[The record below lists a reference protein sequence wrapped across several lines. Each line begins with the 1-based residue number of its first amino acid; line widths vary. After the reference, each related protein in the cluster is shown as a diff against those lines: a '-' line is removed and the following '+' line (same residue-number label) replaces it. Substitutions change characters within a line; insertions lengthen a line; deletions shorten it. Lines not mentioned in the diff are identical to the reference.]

1 MRKRKEKKFN
11 KLNVINILNLIFP
24 PTCGFCGEV
33 NTNFLCNKCK
43 NKYQELKI
51 SNINDYSN
59 VPVFFEEHYYAFKY
73 QDEIRKL
80 IIKYKFEEHSYL
92 YKTFSVFILQDKIFT
107 EKFINKYDVIISVP
121 IHNKRMK
128 TRGYNQSKLIAKEIA
143 INCGKEYYDNV
154 IIKSKNIAPQSTLD
168 MLERV
173 KNIKEAFSIGKN
185 SEKISGKNVALFDDI
200 FTTGSTVNEC
210 AKILK
215 KIGANNV
222 GIFTLAKD

>member
-1 MRKRKEKKFN
+1 M
-11 KLNVINILNLIFP
+11 
-24 PTCGFCGEV
+24 
-33 NTNFLCNKCK
+33 
-43 NKYQELKI
+43 
-51 SNINDYSN
+51 
-59 VPVFFEEHYYAFKY
+59 
-73 QDEIRKL
+73 
-80 IIKYKFEEHSYL
+80 
-92 YKTFSVFILQDKIFT
+92 QDKIFT

-222 GIFTLAKD
+222 GIFTLAKDWCIKNYQVKS

>member
-1 MRKRKEKKFN
+1 MCGICG
-11 KLNVINILNLIFP
+11 KLNQ
-24 PTCGFCGEV
+24 
-33 NTNFLCNKCK
+33 NFLCQKCNNTLK
-43 NKYQELKI
+43 NQAKFNVENFQKKEKYFKELLYI
-51 SNINDYSN
+51 
-59 VPVFFEEHYYAFKY
+59 FKY
-73 QDEIRKL
+73 EGIIRKTIL
-80 IIKYKFEEHSYL
+80 KYKFQEGSYL

-107 EKFINKYDVIISVP
+107 EKFINKYDLIISVP

>member
-1 MRKRKEKKFN
+1 M
-11 KLNVINILNLIFP
+11 
-24 PTCGFCGEV
+24 
-33 NTNFLCNKCK
+33 
-43 NKYQELKI
+43 
-51 SNINDYSN
+51 
-59 VPVFFEEHYYAFKY
+59 
-73 QDEIRKL
+73 
-80 IIKYKFEEHSYL
+80 
-92 YKTFSVFILQDKIFT
+92 QDKIFT
-107 EKFINKYDVIISVP
+107 ENFINKYDVIISVP

-215 KIGANNV
+215 GIGANNV
-222 GIFTLAKD
+222 GVFTLAKD

>member
-1 MRKRKEKKFN
+1 MK
-11 KLNVINILNLIFP
+11 IIDNILNLIFP

-43 NKYQELKI
+43 NKYKELKI

-73 QDEIRKL
+73 QDEIRNL